1 MVGRERGRRREE
13 RKPGYRNYCGS
24 ETCAT
29 AAYLNEDRENAGRQV
44 GEGKE
49 WRRDRE
55 NEKEEAGTGERKR
68 DSERKIER
76 RNYRT
81 RGERKRQIII
91 SGPAESPNN

>member
-1 MVGRERGRRREE
+1 MRNARFAAHNYERARKTRGRMVGGEREKAGRE

-29 AAYLNEDRENAGRQV
+29 AAYLNEDRENGGRQV

-55 NEKEEAGTGERKR
+55 NEKEGGDGREKEMAREK
-68 DSERKIER
+68 
-76 RNYRT
+76 
-81 RGERKRQIII
+81 
-91 SGPAESPNN
+91 

>member
-1 MVGRERGRRREE
+1 MVERGRRREE

-29 AAYLNEDRENAGRQV
+29 AAYLNEDRENGGRQV

-55 NEKEEAGTGERKR
+55 NEKEGGDGREKKR
-68 DSERKIER
+68 WREKNRETKLPHQEEKG
-76 RNYRT
+76 N
-81 RGERKRQIII
+81 GK
-91 SGPAESPNN
+91 

>member
-1 MVGRERGRRREE
+1 MHGSPRIITNARAKRGGGWLEERGRRREE

-29 AAYLNEDRENAGRQV
+29 AAYLNEDRENGGRQV

-55 NEKEEAGTGERKR
+55 NEKEGGDGREKEIAREK
-68 DSERKIER
+68 
-76 RNYRT
+76 
-81 RGERKRQIII
+81 
-91 SGPAESPNN
+91 